1 VFSGQ
6 FLSPCSLIE
15 GGYNG
20 LDCPEWSRKMTQ
32 LCGKGVWLA
41 HSSDLERAVEM
52 AMRIG
57 GTHLLIKV
65 GHGPYYFPE
74 VTREM
79 VRRVHTL
86 GLYPLAWVQLTSHA
100 SQEAHKAVIESLTR
114 GYEAVVLFLTPGR
127 GVPAQLRA
135 LAEALINAE
144 VPPQR
149 LMLASQPLPYLQDRT
164 ALEALVAVCQGGW
177 MPFCFPGGGRTAQQL
192 IDQDVYHAMGDL
204 SLIWG
209 KTPEIYPVLSSV
221 EGAEGED
228 LLPEAFIPWVEGI
241 ARHGVD
247 FFSVYHTAGIEKV
260 LWPML
265 QAVNVACLETGGRAA
280 VAGGNGEVSMSIND
294 PAVPQPV
301 YVTVRT
307 SDTVWGI
314 ISRHNLKREQF
325 WTWNAH
331 LWDSRGLPRDPDY
344 LQEGW
349 RIRVK

>member
-1 VFSGQ
+1 
-6 FLSPCSLIE
+6 
-15 GGYNG
+15 
-20 LDCPEWSRKMTQ
+20 MTQ

-52 AMRIG
+52 AMHIG
-57 GTHLLIKV
+57 GSHLLVKV

-79 VRRVHTL
+79 VRRVHAL
-86 GLYPLAWVQLTSHA
+86 GLYPLAWVQLTDHA

-114 GYEAVVLFLTPGR
+114 GYEAVVLFLSPT
-127 GVPAQLRA
+127 GVDVTQMRA
-135 LAEALINAE
+135 LADALINAE
-144 VPPQR
+144 VPTQR
-149 LMLASQPLPYLQDRT
+149 LFLASQPLPYLQNRAT
-164 ALEALVAVCQGGW
+164 LEALVSVCQGGW
-177 MPFCFPGGGRTAQQL
+177 MPCCFPGGNRTAQQL

-204 SLIWG
+204 SMIWG
-209 KTPEIYPVLSSV
+209 KTPDIYPVLSPRA
-221 EGAEGED
+221 GAEGED

-247 FFSVYHTAGIEKV
+247 FFSVYHTADVEKV

-280 VAGGNGEVSMSIND
+280 VAGGNGRVTQDIHSVS
-294 PAVPQPV
+294 APQPV
-301 YVTVRT
+301 YVTVKA
-307 SDTVWGI
+307 SDSVWGI

-325 WTWNAH
+325 WAWNAH

-344 LQEGW
+344 MQAGW

>member
-1 VFSGQ
+1 
-6 FLSPCSLIE
+6 
-15 GGYNG
+15 
-20 LDCPEWSRKMTQ
+20 MTQ
-32 LCGKGVWLA
+32 LCRKGVWLA

-79 VRRVHTL
+79 VRRVHAL
-86 GLYPLAWVQLTSHA
+86 GLYPLAWVQLTHHG

-114 GYEAVVLFLTPGR
+114 GYEAVILFLTPGQ
-127 GVPAQLRA
+127 GSAPEMRA
-135 LAEALINAE
+135 LADALINAE
-144 VPPQR
+144 VPAQR
-149 LMLASQPLPYLQDRT
+149 LLLASQPLPYVQDR
-164 ALEALVAVCQGGW
+164 AVLEALVSICQGGW
-177 MPFCFPGGGRTAQQL
+177 MPFCFPGEGRSAAQL
-192 IDQDVYHAMGDL
+192 IDQDIYHAMGDL

-209 KTPEIYPVLSSV
+209 KTPDIYPVLSPR
-221 EGAEGED
+221 EGAAGPD

-247 FFSVYHTAGIEKV
+247 FFSVYHTADVEKV

-280 VAGGNGEVSMSIND
+280 TSGGKDEMVQGVNGG
-294 PAVPQPV
+294 AVPQPV
-301 YVTVRT
+301 YVTVKT
-307 SDTVWGI
+307 SDSVWGI

-325 WTWNAH
+325 WAWNAH
-331 LWDSRGLPRDPDY
+331 LWESRGLPRDPDY

>member
-1 VFSGQ
+1 
-6 FLSPCSLIE
+6 
-15 GGYNG
+15 
-20 LDCPEWSRKMTQ
+20 MTQ
-32 LCGKGVWLA
+32 LCGKGVWVA
-41 HSSDLERAVEM
+41 HSSDLERAVDM

-57 GTHLLIKV
+57 GTHLMIKA

-79 VRRVHTL
+79 VRRVHAL
-86 GLYPLAWVQLTSHA
+86 GLYPLAWVQLTDHA
-100 SQEAHKAVIESLTR
+100 AQEAHKAVIESLTR
-114 GYEAVVLFLTPGR
+114 GYEAVVLFLTPNR
-127 GVPAQLRA
+127 VVPAQLQG
-135 LAEALINAE
+135 LADALINAE
-144 VPPQR
+144 VPAQR
-149 LMLASQPLPYLQDRT
+149 LFLASQPLPYLQDRG
-164 ALEALVAVCQGGW
+164 ALDALVSICQGGW
-177 MPFCFPGGGRTAQQL
+177 MPLCFPGEGRSAQQL

-209 KTPEIYPVLSSV
+209 KTPDIYPILSPR
-221 EGAEGED
+221 EGAQGEV
-228 LLPEAFIPWVEGI
+228 LLPEDFIPWVEGI

-247 FFSVYHTAGIEKV
+247 FFSVYHAASVEKV

-265 QAVNVACLETGGRAA
+265 QAINVACLETGGRAA
-280 VAGGNGEVSMSIND
+280 VARGDDQISQGVNGG
-294 PAVPQPV
+294 AVPQPV
-301 YVTVRT
+301 YVTVTT

>member
-1 VFSGQ
+1 LF
-6 FLSPCSLIE
+6 E
-15 GGYNG
+15 DGYNG
-20 LDCPEWSRKMTQ
+20 WDCPEWSHEMTQ

-74 VTREM
+74 ITREM

-86 GLYPLAWVQLTSHA
+86 GLYPLAWVQLAGQA

-114 GYEAVVLFLTPGR
+114 GYEAVILFLTPDR
-127 GVPAQLRA
+127 VVPAEMRS

-144 VPPQR
+144 VPPGR
-149 LMLASQPLPYLQDRT
+149 LFLASQPLPYMRDRSV
-164 ALEALVAVCQGGW
+164 LEALVPVCQGGW
-177 MPFCFPGGGRTAQQL
+177 MPFCFPDRERSAQQL
-192 IDQDVYHAMGDL
+192 IDQDVYHAMGEL

-209 KTPEIYPVLSSV
+209 KTPDIYPVLSPR
-221 EGAEGED
+221 EGAVGEE

-247 FFSVYHTAGIEKV
+247 FFSVYHTASVEKV

-265 QAVNVACLETGGRAA
+265 QAVNVACLETGGRTA
-280 VAGGNGEVSMSIND
+280 VSGGANETVQGISGGAM
-294 PAVPQPV
+294 PQPV
-301 YVTVRT
+301 YVTVKT

-325 WTWNAH
+325 WVWNAH
-331 LWDSRGLPRDPDY
+331 LWESRGLPRDPDY